1 VNDKSLLSF
10 SHGTKED
17 VDRAV
22 EAARKAFQ
30 TTWGN
35 TLHATERAKCEPLIL
50 DDTDLIK
57 IVLFRFADLMER
69 DLEKLAQLER

>member
-1 VNDKSLLSF
+1 LSF

-35 TLHATERAKCEPLIL
+35 TLHATERAKCESLLL
-50 DDTDLIK
+50 DDIDLIE
-57 IVLFRFADLMER
+57 IVLFKFADLMER